1 MLVAGLGC
9 LSWCKRGFESFS
21 KLYGIVAV
29 AGLSLNL
36 NLGMGGS
43 LVGEGEHASWRGG
56 IYKKWLWGFS
66 CWGGRGLLTYLKDL
80 ESFL

>member
-21 KLYGIVAV
+21 KLHGIVAM

-43 LVGEGEHASWRGG
+43 LVEEGEHASGRGG
-56 IYKKWLWGFS
+56 IYKKWLRGFS
-66 CWGGRGLLTYLKDL
+66 CCWGMGFTYLKDL